1 MNLLFHEKIKKE
13 QYKDRL
19 AEAAH
24 WRLVKELKKEQK
36 KEEQPG
42 LVSTLLQVLESGRD
56 CPSEVALLRQ
66 SSKEEIA

>member
-24 WRLVKELKKEQK
+24 WRLVKELKQEQK

-42 LVSTLLQVLESGRD
+42 LVSTLLQVLESDRD

>member
-24 WRLVKELKKEQK
+24 WRLVKQNKPENTKSYKSRFRSSLKQ
-36 KEEQPG
+36 
-42 LVSTLLQVLESGRD
+42 SLENRCLDRYSLD
-56 CPSEVALLRQ
+56 HILYE
-66 SSKEEIA
+66 